1 MGRDCVQMHTG
12 AGNDSVWPKQA
23 SHVTTL
29 CCTQTG
35 ADSRRECSRLR
46 LSPVRALDISEHL
59 GHILLDNN
67 TAMRASS
74 ALRRAAQQA
83 TAAETH
89 APQRLSKTA
98 EKRTPFLPTGQ
109 APRSTLSSLI
119 GLHHESANFMRDPA
133 EITTAFESAFRHHTP
148 QFQSYSSFRAAALRA
163 REEHATGGLT
173 NFATQS
179 PGGLGARRAIALA
192 DEDDLPDQAQVTRN
206 VFRPARKWT
215 NRSRSSGELS
225 ERELKVKEALF
236 GTWERAQD
244 GVPRPALDGVVD
256 VLEARGLSVEEA
268 AKQWKNRE

>member
-1 MGRDCVQMHTG
+1 
-12 AGNDSVWPKQA
+12 
-23 SHVTTL
+23 
-29 CCTQTG
+29 
-35 ADSRRECSRLR
+35 
-46 LSPVRALDISEHL
+46 
-59 GHILLDNN
+59 
-67 TAMRASS
+67 MRASS
-74 ALRRAAQQA
+74 VLRSAAKRAQA
-83 TAAETH
+83 VEVNT
-89 APQRLSKTA
+89 PKRLSKTV
-98 EKRTPFLPTGQ
+98 EKRTPFLPNGQ

-119 GLHHESANFMRDPA
+119 GLHHESSTFMRDPA

-148 QFQSYSSFRAAALRA
+148 QFQSYSSFRAAALRS

-179 PGGLGARRAIALA
+179 PGGLGARRAIGLNE
-192 DEDDLPDQAQVTRN
+192 EDDLPDQPQVTRN
-206 VFRPARKWT
+206 VFRPTRKWT
-215 NRSRSSGELS
+215 SRSRSAGELS